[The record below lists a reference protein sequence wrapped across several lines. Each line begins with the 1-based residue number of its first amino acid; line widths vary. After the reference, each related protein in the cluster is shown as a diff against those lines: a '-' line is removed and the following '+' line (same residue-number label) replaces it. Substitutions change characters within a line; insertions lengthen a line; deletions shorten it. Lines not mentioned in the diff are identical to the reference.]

1 MGEFD
6 PGGSTGD
13 EPYSHGDSEE
23 FMLILEGSVQF
34 QLGSEIISLSAD
46 DSMVYR
52 SSIPHRLVADP
63 ELGARVLWITS
74 PPSF

>member
-1 MGEFD
+1 LDGAA
-6 PGGSTGD
+6 
-13 EPYSHGDSEE
+13 
-23 FMLILEGSVQF
+23 QF
-34 QLGSEIISLSAD
+34 QLGEESISLGPN

-63 ELGARVLWITS
+63 VLGARVLWITS

>member
-23 FMLILEGSVQF
+23 FMLILEGSVKF
-34 QLGSEIISLSAD
+34 QLGGEIISLGTN

-52 SSIPHRLVADP
+52 SSTPHRLVADQA
-63 ELGARVLWITS
+63 LGARVLWITS